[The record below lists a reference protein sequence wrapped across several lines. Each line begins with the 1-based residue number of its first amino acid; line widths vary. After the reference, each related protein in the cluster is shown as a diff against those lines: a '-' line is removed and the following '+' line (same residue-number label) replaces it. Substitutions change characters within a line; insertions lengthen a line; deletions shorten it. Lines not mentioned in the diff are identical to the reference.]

1 MFSSWEKERERRN
14 HMGKKERERKWMAIF
29 RIRSFYTWKISVFVK
44 DETLLALH
52 KIFEGFFFFPPN
64 EIYLHPH

>member
-1 MFSSWEKERERRN
+1 
-14 HMGKKERERKWMAIF
+14 MGKKERDRKWMAIF